1 MAELMTQM
9 GFERLRQEL
18 EHLQRKE
25 RPELLKTIAW
35 AASNG
40 DRSENADYQYGK
52 KRLRE
57 IERRLRYLVKRL
69 DQVRPVD
76 QTQFSGDIIQFGA
89 TILLESEEGQHKT
102 VMIVGADE
110 IDPTKGLISPASPLA
125 RALMG
130 KATQDE
136 VEFMAPKGLVTYT
149 ILKVEY
155 KTWKDE

>member
-1 MAELMTQM
+1 MAELITQI

-18 EHLQRKE
+18 LDLQTKE

-69 DQVRPVD
+69 DHVRPVD
-76 QTQFSGDIIQFGA
+76 QTQFTGDVVQFGA
-89 TILLESEEGQHKT
+89 TVELENEEGRKKM

-110 IDPTKGLISPASPLA
+110 IDPSKGLISPASPLA
-125 RALMG
+125 RAILG
-130 KATQDE
+130 KSVGDE
-136 VEFMAPKGLVTYT
+136 VEFVAPKGQMTYT